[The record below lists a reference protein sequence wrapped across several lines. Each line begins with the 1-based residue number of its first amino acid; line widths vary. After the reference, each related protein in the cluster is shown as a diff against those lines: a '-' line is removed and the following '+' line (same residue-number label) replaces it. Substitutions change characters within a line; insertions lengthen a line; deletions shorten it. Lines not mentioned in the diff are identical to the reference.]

1 MMLETI
7 NKLFI
12 MQIAYDTEEE
22 TDPRSYFSEQEIE
35 CLEIQ
40 IKQLEGKT

>member
-35 CLEIQ
+35 CLEIL